1 MKSTVDKVN
10 YLNTLYIY
18 IYIYIYRHILM
29 KAAILCIYRNI
40 GISESIGQLTKTLF
54 TTRLE

>member
-10 YLNTLYIY
+10 YLNTLY